1 MKLTT
6 QATLD
11 LVRDILKD
19 QIAPLVKEDFAKDIV
34 RRLQIILDIAARSI
48 DDAAAIRIEEN
59 EAIRGILG
67 DAAQVIDD
75 VVLRERIAA
84 CAQAPAQGYRI
95 HELDADSRILRRAL
109 VDAQATLEISSDP
122 RQREINRKIWAML
135 TGFETRRAA
144 VT

>member
-48 DDAAAIRIEEN
+48 DDAAAVRIEEN
-59 EAIRGILG
+59 EAIRSLLG

-75 VVLRERIAA
+75 AVLRERIAA
-84 CAQAPAQGYRI
+84 CAQVPAQGYRI

-122 RQREINRKIWAML
+122 RQREINWAIWAML
-135 TGFETRRAA
+135 TEFETRRGAI
-144 VT
+144 T

>member
-6 QATLD
+6 EATLG

-34 RRLQIILDIAARSI
+34 RRLQIILDIAARSVE
-48 DDAAAIRIEEN
+48 DAAAVRIEEN
-59 EAIRGILG
+59 EAIRRVLE
-67 DAAQVIDD
+67 DAAEMIDD
-75 VVLRERIAA
+75 AVLRERIVA
-84 CAQAPAQGYRI
+84 CAHAPMRGYRI
-95 HELDADSRILRRAL
+95 SELDADSRVLRQAL
-109 VDAQATLEISSDP
+109 VDVQTALEISADP

-135 TGFETRRAA
+135 TEFETRRAA